1 MNQML
6 NQSADFR
13 ILVADGEADNRLKL
27 RCVLERE
34 GYTVAEAGSGE
45 EVLARYPSFKPQ
57 LILLEAILPGLNGY
71 KTCAKLKTEIEA
83 GLTTVIMISVLEDDK
98 SIDLAFEAGAV
109 DFFPKPFNWS
119 LIRHRIKKIKNS
131 FLVQDNTQLCH
142 QLDVVRQAS
151 EQRLADIINFLPD
164 ATFVVDREGKVITWN
179 KAIEVL
185 TGVPAQKMLGKG
197 KYEYAIPFYGKRRP
211 MLVDL
216 LLRANEEA
224 EKNYAFLQK
233 EENWV
238 IGETSVP
245 NLQGKQMI
253 IWAKASRLYDQDGN
267 VYGAI
272 ESIRDISQN
281 KRTDQHLA
289 QISLRD
295 SLTNLY
301 TRAYFLEELNRYEH
315 QKFTPLGIIMI
326 TVDGL
331 RFINDTVGYD
341 AGDVLLL
348 AATNVFKKCFNE
360 EDIIARVGGN
370 DFAIL
375 FPSNSRSDLERLRR
389 RINETAEDY
398 NRAGH
403 KLLLSVSIGL
413 TFRGSAAKSMLTLF
427 QEAENSMSYEKIQK
441 AEKTRSLIVKK
452 LSQTFE
458 SLYFMAEGHGDRVK
472 RLVGRVATALRLPEV
487 SVNELQMLAKY
498 HDLGKVGVPEG
509 IILKRGLL
517 SPEERVIVQ
526 KHSEIGHRLAL
537 AAPDL
542 VPIADYILKH
552 HEWWNGEGYPLGLKG
567 EETPLACRILAIADA
582 YDAMTNSRPF
592 REPKTSAQAL
602 RELKKCAGTQFDP
615 QLVEV
620 FLEVIGDG
628 NNNQSIR

>member
-6 NQSADFR
+6 NQPSDFR
-13 ILVADGEADNRLKL
+13 ILVADGEAENRLKL
-27 RCVLERE
+27 RFVLERE
-34 GYTVAEAGSGE
+34 GYTVAEAGNGE
-45 EVLARYPSFKPQ
+45 EVLSQFLSFKPQ

-71 KTCAKLKTEIEA
+71 EVCGQIKKEIET
-83 GLTTVIMISVLEDDK
+83 GETMVIMISILEDDK
-98 SIDLAFEAGAV
+98 SIELAFAAGAI
-109 DFFPKPFNWS
+109 DFFPKPFNWP
-119 LIRHRIKKIKNS
+119 LLRERIKKIRSN
-131 FLVQDNTQLCH
+131 FLIQNNPQLCQ
-142 QLDVVRQAS
+142 QLDAVKRAS

-216 LLRANEEA
+216 LLKTNEEA

-238 IGETSVP
+238 IGETLLPS
-245 NLQGKQMI
+245 LQGKQVTV
-253 IWAKASRLYDQDGN
+253 WAKASRLYDQDGN

-272 ESIRDISQN
+272 ESIRDITQN

-301 TRAYFLEELNRYEH
+301 NRAYFLEELNRYEH

-331 RFINDTVGYD
+331 RFVNDTVGYD

-348 AATNVFKKCFNE
+348 AATNVIKKCFNE
-360 EDIIARVGGN
+360 EDIVARVGGN
-370 DFAIL
+370 EFAIL

-389 RINETAEDY
+389 RINETVDSY
-398 NRAGH
+398 NQAGH
-403 KLLLSVSIGL
+403 KLLLSFSIGL
-413 TFRGSAAKSMLTLF
+413 TFRSSASKSMLTLF

-441 AEKTRSLIVKK
+441 AEKVRNLIVKK
-452 LSQTFE
+452 LSQALE

-472 RLVGRVATALRLPEV
+472 RLTGRMASALRLPEG
-487 SVNELQMLAKY
+487 SVNELQLLAQY

-567 EETPLACRILAIADA
+567 EEIPLACRILAIADA

-592 REPKTSAQAL
+592 REPKSSAQAL
-602 RELKKCAGTQFDP
+602 QELKKYAGTQFDP
-615 QLVEV
+615 QLVDV
-620 FLEVIGDG
+620 FLEIIGTG
-628 NNNQSIR
+628 NNS